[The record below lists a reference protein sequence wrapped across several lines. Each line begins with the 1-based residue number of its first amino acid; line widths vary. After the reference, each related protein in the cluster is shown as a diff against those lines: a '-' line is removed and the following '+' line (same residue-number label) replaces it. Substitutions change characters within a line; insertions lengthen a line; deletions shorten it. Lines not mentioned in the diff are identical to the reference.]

1 MTTAAVPTTL
11 AALMARTATDG
22 NCRVWLGHCDSVGSP
37 KITIHYQKYF
47 VRRLVWQLL
56 HGPIAKGGQ
65 IGATCGTPGC
75 TAPAHLVCR
84 TQSQA
89 LKGRPIPIERRIRI
103 ALTQR
108 ANAATKLTP
117 EQRQR
122 YQGVVVDQAIQ
133 RPRQLHPPGP
143 CLARLRQPVRRA
155 GAPLNPTGADH
166 AYRCTDQ
173 S

>member
-84 TQSQA
+84 TRSQA

-108 ANAATKLTP
+108 AKAATKLTP
-117 EQRQR
+117 EQVAEIRASTEPANALDKR
-122 YQGVVVDQAIQ
+122 YGLSNGRASFIRRGLAWRDYANPFAGLV
-133 RPRQLHPPGP
+133 RP
-143 CLARLRQPVRRA
+143 
-155 GAPLNPTGADH
+155 
-166 AYRCTDQ
+166 
-173 S
+173 

>member
-117 EQRQR
+117 EQVAEIRASTEPANALDKR
-122 YQGVVVDQAIQ
+122 YGLSNGRASLIRRGRAWRDYAN
-133 RPRQLHPPGP
+133 PFAGL
-143 CLARLRQPVRRA
+143 LR
-155 GAPLNPTGADH
+155 T
-166 AYRCTDQ
+166 
-173 S
+173 